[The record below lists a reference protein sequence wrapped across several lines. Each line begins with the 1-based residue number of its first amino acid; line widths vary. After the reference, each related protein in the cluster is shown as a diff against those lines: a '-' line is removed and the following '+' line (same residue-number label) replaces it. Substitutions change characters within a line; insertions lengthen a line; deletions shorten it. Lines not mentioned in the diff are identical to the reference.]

1 MKILKKLVAWFEDL
15 LWTRA
20 IEDVFGNP
28 ESYLGVEDKDG
39 IFIFCKICDKQKAKR
54 KSEQDSIDKDGDTK

>member
-1 MKILKKLVAWFEDL
+1 MKLIKKLVDWFEDF

-28 ESYLGVEDKDG
+28 EYYFGLGLNTNEEEDK
-39 IFIFCKICDKQKAKR
+39 
-54 KSEQDSIDKDGDTK
+54 